1 MGGRFFPNHVEFI
14 NQSITNWISGDYY
27 QGILAKSEAEHKAM
41 EQEAE
46 QLREQKAV
54 QAAEKQRDAK
64 IAKEMKMDAKRFSM
78 VSKQKE
84 DEKARKAVAAHKK
97 QERQKKAGTTDQLK
111 DLTTIKKRAREGSAE
126 EDNAEK
132 SPRRSAR
139 TKVVGLEEGRVGK
152 EAREATEKRDRKAAI
167 VFKKERAQTHRDVR
181 ERQAEKIAKKKQGDV
196 LAMEGFKA
204 STSTDPTV

>member
-1 MGGRFFPNHVEFI
+1 
-14 NQSITNWISGDYY
+14 
-27 QGILAKSEAEHKAM
+27 
-41 EQEAE
+41 
-46 QLREQKAV
+46 
-54 QAAEKQRDAK
+54 
-64 IAKEMKMDAKRFSM
+64 MKMDAKRFSM

-111 DLTTIKKRAREGSAE
+111 DLTTIKKRARGGAGGGTSGE
-126 EDNAEK
+126 
-132 SPRRSAR
+132 
-139 TKVVGLEEGRVGK
+139 

-196 LAMEGFKA
+196 LAMEVSRPALHGSYSLTCLFRRL
-204 STSTDPTV
+204 DILIID